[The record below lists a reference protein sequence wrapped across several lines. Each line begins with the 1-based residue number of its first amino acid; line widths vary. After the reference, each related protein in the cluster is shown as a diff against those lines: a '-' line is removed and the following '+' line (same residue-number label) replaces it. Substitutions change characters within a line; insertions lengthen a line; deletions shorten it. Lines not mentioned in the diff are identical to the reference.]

1 MVNVSD
7 YQNLCQKFI
16 LKVGMPQIISE
27 VHFATFFVIRRRTDR
42 NKADCMM
49 NILLVHQFFL
59 GDHDGGG
66 SRWNELCRIWTVA
79 RNKVTVLAGSTHYMD
94 QANTSHEKRGFN
106 IAQNK
111 DGVTVITCPAG
122 GIGVP
127 GFLRKLTGFI
137 SFSLSAIWGG
147 IFYSKGKFDVVIVT
161 SPPLFV
167 GLAGIVL
174 SRYIKCPLVVE
185 IRDLWPES
193 AVDTG
198 VLKQKLLIRLAY
210 WFEGF
215 LHRQSKLIVVLTP
228 AFKDVLIKQKHVSPL
243 KIRCVSNASDF
254 TMVEQVESDFDQA
267 LFRTE
272 NGLLDK
278 FVITYVGAHG
288 IANHLIQ
295 VLQAAEML
303 VDTKVLFLLI
313 GDGEQKN
320 MLKNYAEKL
329 CLNNVRFIDKIPK
342 SNVFQYILT
351 SDMGVSVL
359 GKVDIFKTIY
369 SNKTFDYFSCK
380 IPVLMAIDGLSREL
394 IETAKAG
401 IFVEPENRTDFAEK
415 VRYCIKNKDLLPEM
429 GLNGY
434 HFAKR
439 YFDREVLA
447 KDYLKYLER
456 VLTD

>member
-16 LKVGMPQIISE
+16 LKVGMPQIINE
-27 VHFATFFVIRRRTDR
+27 VHFATFLVIRRRTDR

-59 GDHDGGG
+59 GDHEGGG
-66 SRWNELCRIWTVA
+66 SRWNEFSRIWTVA

-94 QANTSHEKRGFN
+94 QANTSHVKRGFN
-106 IAQNK
+106 IEQNK

-215 LHRQSKLIVVLTP
+215 LYRQSKLIVVLTP

-243 KIRCVSNASDF
+243 KIRCVSNAADF
-254 TMVEQVESDFDQA
+254 TVVEQVESGFDQT

-295 VLQAAEML
+295 VLQAAEIL
-303 VDTKVLFLLI
+303 LDTKVLFLLI

-320 MLKNYAEKL
+320 MLKNYAEKH

-342 SNVFQYILT
+342 SNAFQYILA
-351 SDMGVSVL
+351 SDMGLSVL

-401 IFVEPENRTDFAEK
+401 IFVEPENPTDFAEK

-434 HFAKR
+434 HYAKR